1 MFFKKLR
8 IGLDMRGNKII
19 NTNVDNPISNKEI
32 SNKEYV
38 DLGDTFNTQN
48 SIIKQNST
56 KFNWMT
62 NLGNL
67 SIKQV
72 LDKLLFPIIYPT
84 YKNPI
89 LNNYKIYN
97 LGEKSNVFGDYI
109 NGKLIFNI
117 DNGDRNPTLNYKLII
132 TYLNNNQNIFE
143 TSNNIILFNF
153 NFKDISSIKLKQI
166 YSPVSIKN
174 DSDGNPYLDN
184 NFLTTY
190 DFEYSFEIE
199 EFINIFNINK
209 SIYYHLNIDNN
220 NLNTFLNSTEQN
232 IKNNFNFG
240 NLINLEYQ
248 NQNDLTNKNNTL
260 ILIHESLLNK
270 FCNIIFYE
278 NSKILSNTELKI
290 SKKFIFDEQNQPK
303 KILFNDGYY
312 YFVLIDFGKYINN
325 INVLIT
331 F

>member
-260 ILIHESLLNK
+260 ILIHESLINK